1 MPFQVL
7 CNLQAVVDSAL
18 QDTRYR
24 LALMELTYKGSGP
37 TRKKMEFGLAAQKC
51 IARDWKSGGPKSEPI
66 IGETEALQPTTSLA
80 LSIIAHK
87 NFPAN
92 LPTSDINN

>member
-1 MPFQVL
+1 
-7 CNLQAVVDSAL
+7 
-18 QDTRYR
+18 
-24 LALMELTYKGSGP
+24 MELTYKGLVLDVEAALIGLQILGRSGP